1 MPQEFF
7 TEALKRGGPIAI
19 EPELGGDPAHVWYTK
34 MSWGYWTLYP
44 SHSMLLMFVVVGF
57 SCIFLNLFFCL
68 DTLDYPTI
76 PAVGMFKWLE
86 HRHLVNVCERWATDR
101 RQGYV
106 DER

>member
-1 MPQEFF
+1 MFF
-7 TEALKRGGPIAI
+7 N
-19 EPELGGDPAHVWYTK
+19 Y
-34 MSWGYWTLYP
+34 
-44 SHSMLLMFVVVGF
+44 
-57 SCIFLNLFFCL
+57 FLV